1 MIKTTNLLS
10 VSVFH
15 SFVELASKCIFA
27 FYPQLSARTS
37 LCEMRNK
44 GSEFEQNLQACSDI
58 IDAQLK
64 QLSNIQAHLMQYGF
78 VPQKGIHSVSL
89 SPFLEHVTHVFFFC
103 SFFPTRKFFCS
114 EKCTS
119 FLSPSASPLPP
130 FPPFIPATAQL
141 LLIINTDCQFCF
153 RPLLVLN

>member
-1 MIKTTNLLS
+1 MIMTTNLLS
-10 VSVFH
+10 VSQ

-37 LCEMRNK
+37 LREMRNK

-58 IDAQLK
+58 IDVQLK

-78 VPQKGIHSVSL
+78 VPHKGIHSVSL
-89 SPFLEHVTHVFFFC
+89 SPFLEHVTHVFFFF
-103 SFFPTRKFFCS
+103 SFFPTHKFFFS

-119 FLSPSASPLPP
+119 FLSPSTSPSPILP
-130 FPPFIPATAQL
+130 IYS
-141 LLIINTDCQFCF
+141 CYS
-153 RPLLVLN
+153 LVTVDIK